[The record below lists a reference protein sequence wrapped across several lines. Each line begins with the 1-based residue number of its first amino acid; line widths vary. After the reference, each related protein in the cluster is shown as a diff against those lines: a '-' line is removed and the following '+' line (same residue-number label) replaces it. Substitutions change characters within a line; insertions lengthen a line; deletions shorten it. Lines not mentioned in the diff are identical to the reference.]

1 MCARMPRNT
10 VQSSSLPDLATAR
23 KGRPQFVRAG
33 ITPAQVDL
41 LATLLG
47 LSGATRL
54 AVAYVLIDGV
64 RQIDA
69 AAQTGVAQPHISRA
83 LASCRR
89 LDAQIRK
96 AYMCPSLLRP
106 PVAGR
111 KQGR

>member
-1 MCARMPRNT
+1 MARN
-10 VQSSSLPDLATAR
+10 PDWTR
-23 KGRPQFVRAG
+23 D
-33 ITPAQVDL
+33 QVGL
-41 LATLLG
+41 LARVLG
-47 LSGATRL
+47 LAGTTQL
-54 AVAYVLIDGV
+54 AVMWVAIDGM

-69 AAQTGVAQPHISRA
+69 SAKTGVAQPHISRA

-89 LDAQIRK
+89 LDAEIRK

>member
-1 MCARMPRNT
+1 MTRN
-10 VQSSSLPDLATAR
+10 PDWTREQL
-23 KGRPQFVRAG
+23 G
-33 ITPAQVDL
+33 L
-41 LATLLG
+41 LARLLG
-47 LSGATRL
+47 LAGTTQL
-54 AVAYVLIDGV
+54 AVMWVAIDGM

-69 AAQTGVAQPHISRA
+69 SAKTGVAQPHISRA